1 MIDKNNILQ
10 GYKNSV
16 VGIIPEEWDV
26 KTFSELGSTL
36 STNTLSRDMMNEE
49 NGYALNIHYGDV
61 LVKYGEI
68 LNCSKIN
75 IPWVNYEY
83 AESNLG
89 IQLQDGDFVISDTA
103 EDYSVGKATE
113 LHGLFNTKV
122 FSGLHTIAYR
132 PNKNIFSQRF
142 LGYYFNSSIYRKQL
156 YPLIQGIKVCSISKS
171 AISKTK
177 LAIPPLAEQKKIA
190 EILCTWDD
198 AIEKQRKLIEKLELR
213 KRGLMQR
220 LLTGKTRLPGFAE
233 PWKQVK
239 LGEIGKISS
248 AGVDKKVNDNE
259 LPVRL
264 LNFVD
269 VFYRDFIYDSEITYW
284 VTAKPIKA
292 EQCSVQKGDIFF
304 TPSSEKQT
312 DIALSAVAMDDMSR
326 VVYSYHIVRLRPHIE
341 MDLHYR
347 AYAFKTDE
355 FYKQAERICDGSGQ
369 RYVISQDGFRN
380 MSIHLPSLPEQK
392 AIAEVLTSADDE
404 IATHRKKLDALRL
417 QKRGLMQQLL
427 TGKTRVKI

>member
-1 MIDKNNILQ
+1 MITKNNIPA
-10 GYKNSV
+10 GYKDSA
-16 VGIIPEEWDV
+16 VGIIPQEWEV
-26 KTFSELGSTL
+26 KYLGDLCDNICSGSNKERNEYGKYHIYGSTGIIGYSNSYSYNYPTIL
-36 STNTLSRDMMNEE
+36 IARVGANAGIINKGVGEYDVSDNTLIVCN
-49 NGYALNIHYGDV
+49 NNIV
-61 LVKYGEI
+61 
-68 LNCSKIN
+68 
-75 IPWVNYEY
+75 YEY
-83 AESNLG
+83 DFAYNQLTNYNLNKLVFG
-89 IQLQDGDFVISDTA
+89 SGQPLVTAGQL
-103 EDYSVGKATE
+103 K
-113 LHGLFNTKV
+113 
-122 FSGLHTIAYR
+122 R
-132 PNKNIFSQRF
+132 
-142 LGYYFNSSIYRKQL
+142 
-156 YPLIQGIKVCSISKS
+156 IK
-171 AISKTK
+171 
-177 LAIPPLAEQKKIA
+177 LPIPPMEEQRKIA
-190 EILCTWDD
+190 EILGVWDE
-198 AIEKQRKLIEKLELR
+198 AIEKQSRLIEKLELR

-220 LLTGKTRLPGFAE
+220 LLTGRTRLPGFTS
-233 PWKQVK
+233 PWQKVK

-248 AGVDKKVNDNE
+248 AGVDKKVNE
-259 LPVRL
+259 GEVPVRL

-269 VFYRDFIYDSEITYW
+269 VFYRNFIYNDELTHW
-284 VTAKPIKA
+284 VTAKPIKV

-304 TPSSEKQT
+304 TPSSEMPT
-312 DIALSAVAMDDMSR
+312 DIAISAVAMEDMKG

-392 AIAEVLTSADDE
+392 AIAEVLTTADKE

>member
-49 NGYALNIHYGDV
+49 SGYALNIHYGDV

-75 IPWVNYEY
+75 IPWINYEY
-83 AESNLG
+83 AENNLG
-89 IQLQDGDFVISDTA
+89 AQLKDGDVVISDTA
-103 EDYSVGKATE
+103 EDYSVGKVTE
-113 LHGLFNTKV
+113 LQGISNAKV

-198 AIEKQRKLIEKLELR
+198 AIEKQSKLIEKLEFR

-220 LLTGKTRLPGFAE
+220 LLTGKTRLPGFTE
-233 PWKQVK
+233 PWKKIK
-239 LGEIGKISS
+239 LGEIGSTYTGLSGKTKSDFENGNAKFISYVNVFS
-248 AGVDKKVNDNE
+248 NEKVNINDFGTVKVNSNE
-259 LPVRL
+259 KQNIVR
-264 LNFVD
+264 
-269 VFYRDFIYDSEITYW
+269 Y
-284 VTAKPIKA
+284 
-292 EQCSVQKGDIFF
+292 GDIFF
-304 TPSSEKQT
+304 TVSSETPNEVGMSSVLLDAVENTYLNSFCFGYRLNDFSVLEPVFASYILRT
-312 DIALSAVAMDDMSR
+312 DKFRSSIILLAQGSTRFNLSKNEVMKLQ
-326 VVYSYHIVRLRPHIE
+326 I
-341 MDLHYR
+341 
-347 AYAFKTDE
+347 K
-355 FYKQAERICDGSGQ
+355 
-369 RYVISQDGFRN
+369 
-380 MSIHLPSLPEQK
+380 LPLLAEQK
-392 AIAEVLTSADDE
+392 AIASVLSAADKE
-404 IATHRKKLDALRL
+404 IEIQRKKLEALRH

-427 TGKTRVKI
+427 TGKIRVII

>member
-49 NGYALNIHYGDV
+49 SGYALNIHYGDV

-75 IPWVNYEY
+75 IPWINYEY
-83 AESNLG
+83 AENNLG
-89 IQLQDGDFVISDTA
+89 AQLKDGDVVISDTA
-103 EDYSVGKATE
+103 EDYSVGKVTE
-113 LHGLFNTKV
+113 LQGISNAKV

-198 AIEKQRKLIEKLELR
+198 AIEKQSKLIEKLELR

-220 LLTGKTRLPGFAE
+220 LLTGKTRLPGFTE
-233 PWKQVK
+233 PWKKIK
-239 LGEIGKISS
+239 LGEICKRVTRKNEEKNQNVMTISAQKGFVS
-248 AGVDKKVNDNE
+248 QTDFFNKTVASSTLDNYYLVHKDEFCYNKSYSNGYPMGAIKRLKDSDKAVVTTLYICFSIADNKSLDINFFEQYCENGGFNKVLIKVANE
-259 LPVRL
+259 GGRAHGL
-264 LNFVD
+264 LNV
-269 VFYRDFIYDSEITYW
+269 
-284 VTAKPIKA
+284 
-292 EQCSVQKGDIFF
+292 
-304 TPSSEKQT
+304 TPS
-312 DIALSAVAMDDMSR
+312 DFFGLS
-326 VVYSYHIVRLRPHIE
+326 II
-341 MDLHYR
+341 
-347 AYAFKTDE
+347 
-355 FYKQAERICDGSGQ
+355 
-369 RYVISQDGFRN
+369 
-380 MSIHLPSLPEQK
+380 LPILLEQK
-392 AIAEVLTSADDE
+392 AIASILSAADKE
-404 IATHRKKLDALRL
+404 IETQRKKLEALRQ

-427 TGKTRVKI
+427 TGKTRVKVS

>member
-1 MIDKNNILQ
+1 MIDKNNIPQ
-10 GYKNSV
+10 GYKNSTF
-16 VGIIPEEWDV
+16 GIIPEEWKVMVLGDLGL
-26 KTFSELGSTL
+26 FSKGSGVSRSDTNSGEIPCVRYGELYTHHNIILKSFN
-36 STNTLSRDMMNEE
+36 SFVSREVANKAKLIEK
-49 NGYALNIHYGDV
+49 GDV
-61 LVKYGEI
+61 LFAATGETKQEIGKSVVYNDLREAYAGGDIII
-68 LNCSKIN
+68 LS
-75 IPWVNYEY
+75 
-83 AESNLG
+83 L
-89 IQLQDGDFVISDTA
+89 
-103 EDYSVGKATE
+103 
-113 LHGLFNTKV
+113 
-122 FSGLHTIAYR
+122 
-132 PNKNIFSQRF
+132 
-142 LGYYFNSSIYRKQL
+142 NSSICDSNYMGYASNASYVIRQKAMKG
-156 YPLIQGIKVCSISKS
+156 QGDAIVHITTESIMNIK
-171 AISKTK
+171 
-177 LAIPPLAEQKKIA
+177 LPIPPLPEQKKIA

-198 AIEKQRKLIEKLELR
+198 AIEKQSKLIEKLELR

-220 LLTGKTRLPGFAE
+220 LLTGKTRLPGFTE
-233 PWKQVK
+233 PWKKIK

-347 AYAFKTDE
+347 VYAFKTDE

-380 MSIHLPSLPEQK
+380 MVVHLPSLAEQK
-392 AIAEVLTSADDE
+392 AIAEVLTSADKE
-404 IATHRKKLDALRL
+404 ITIQRKKLDSLRL

-427 TGKTRVKI
+427 AGKTRVRI